1 MACALMKDEVQGDQ
15 GGGLHGED
23 GDASDDGEE
32 PRLEGS
38 RSNCCCN
45 RATTFVTSAII
56 ARSPLRYLPSSLFG
70 ETTTGAP
77 LVVKG
82 KVFVGISGGEG
93 LLARAEQSEPLSG
106 SANAMLCLAGRLRQS
121 FNRAQ
126 VIHKTCVT
134 GTLVLLI
141 LQAQERRRVNGDQD
155 SQSVCEI
162 EDRAAIALNRDRSS
176 RQTLCRLLRGR
187 R

>member
-1 MACALMKDEVQGDQ
+1 MVAL
-15 GGGLHGED
+15 
-23 GDASDDGEE
+23 
-32 PRLEGS
+32 
-38 RSNCCCN
+38 
-45 RATTFVTSAII
+45 II

-82 KVFVGISGGEG
+82 KEFVGISGGEG
-93 LLARAEQSEPLSG
+93 LRARAEQGEPLSG
-106 SANAMLCLAGRLRQS
+106 SANAMLYLAGRLSQS

-134 GTLVLLI
+134 GTLVFLI

-162 EDRAAIALNRDRSS
+162 EDCAAIALNRDRSS
-176 RQTLCRLLRGR
+176 RQTLCRGYSRATMSRGPTASISSSNHLRHILISLAFGR
-187 R
+187 LCSRRLPRGSNLKCLTALVT